1 MASKAASNAVRK
13 RSFNGSRAAGAEVV
27 PELAPGRP
35 GTLALLALISALQ
48 IWGIAHYFPP
58 ANWLGPEPFYA
69 NSYALH
75 YARGLRQAESIR
87 VHARFWSYSPALMAG
102 YPAGTYTE
110 PMGAAVGPWLVL
122 TGWINPAVAY
132 KLLVLGSFAAAPFAI
147 AIAAR
152 WLELGT
158 NVCLIAALIGA
169 MGIFTAPG
177 IAMIRAGM
185 FLFLAAC
192 YVCLALCA
200 FIYRCAQRGG
210 TARFVALAIGGG
222 VLTYLHSLTPLL
234 LAGPGVGVLLGTV
247 RQPRRMAAFVA
258 SFAAIFLIALGWFG
272 PIAVTS
278 DLGVH
283 FSNWWTTPTAF
294 LPAARELLSAR
305 LNLPPLIFLGLM
317 LYGVATVGLSRW
329 CKASLCVSAL
339 IFWTLA
345 YFGSMIPKA
354 DVIEPARFELAFYFY
369 AAPFVAAGAYSL
381 WHRFGTLPRWLGYAG
396 RSLAMVTILF
406 YGWISLSL
414 VDLDLTAHGPLLEK
428 LPDQAKELARWIAGS
443 DPDSRLI
450 LENGWT
456 MTSQQLL
463 LPYFGADLSLL
474 WALENGRD
482 LIGGSPSEGFSIYR
496 FADLGNGKAFGKSLD
511 DWSAA
516 DFVKQLEI
524 YNIGGAILWSPQAK
538 QFFAGLG
545 DVHLLEESAP
555 FALYGVGGTRTFL
568 LEGRAASVR
577 AHEDCI
583 QLKEAQPGRLVLKYH
598 YFRTLRAAPPLP
610 LQTAALDNGDPVPFI
625 GIVNDAPRD
634 ITVYNAGFLGLDRPA
649 CGSTSTRPRR
659 VASSSRTV
667 NASVAARSQ
676 FGNAAVRRSPRGG
689 RRRDRD

>member
-13 RSFNGSRAAGAEVV
+13 RSFNASRAAGAEIAS
-27 PELAPGRP
+27 ELSPGRP
-35 GTLALLALISALQ
+35 GTLVLLALISALQ

-75 YARGLRQAESIR
+75 YARGLRQAQSIR

-132 KLLVLGSFAAAPFAI
+132 KLLVLGSFAAAPFAV
-147 AIAAR
+147 AIAAW

-158 NVCLIAALIGA
+158 NVSLIAAVIGA
-169 MGIFTAPG
+169 LGIFTAPG

-192 YVCLALCA
+192 YLSLGLCA
-200 FIYRCAQRGG
+200 FMYRCGQRGG
-210 TARFVALAIGGG
+210 AARFVVLAIAGG

-234 LAGPGVGVLLGTV
+234 LAGPGLGVLLGTV
-247 RQPRRMAAFVA
+247 RQPRRMAAFAA
-258 SFAAIFLIALGWFG
+258 SFAAMFLISLGWLG
-272 PIAVTS
+272 PVLLTLEVGA
-278 DLGVH
+278 D
-283 FSNWWTTPTAF
+283 FSNWWHTPTSF

-305 LNLPPLIFLGLM
+305 LNFPPLIFLALM
-317 LYGVATVGLSRW
+317 LYGVASVRLSRW
-329 CKASLCVSAL
+329 CKASLCASAL

-354 DVIEPARFELAFYFY
+354 NVIEPARFEPAFYFY

-381 WHRFGTLPRWLGYAG
+381 WRRFRTLPRWLGYAG
-396 RSLAMVTILF
+396 RSLALVAILF
-406 YGWISLSL
+406 YGWIPLYL
-414 VDLDLTAHGPLLEK
+414 VDLDLGTHGPLLEK
-428 LPDQAKELARWIAGS
+428 LPDQAKELARWIAAS

-456 MTSQQLL
+456 MKDQQLR
-463 LPYFGADLSLL
+463 LPYFKADLSLL
-474 WALENGRD
+474 WAIENGRE

-511 DWSAA
+511 EWSAA

-524 YNIGGAILWSPQAK
+524 YNVGTAILWSPQAK

-545 DVHLLEESAP
+545 DVHLLEESEP
-555 FALYGVGGTRTFL
+555 FALYGVAGTRTFL

-598 YFRTLRAAPPLP
+598 YFRTLRTAPKLA
-610 LQTAALDNGDPVPFI
+610 LQKIAPGNGDPVPFI

-649 CGSTSTRPRR
+649 C
-659 VASSSRTV
+659 
-667 NASVAARSQ
+667 AR
-676 FGNAAVRRSPRGG
+676 
-689 RRRDRD
+689 